1 MADNGEKHEKSLRS
15 EPDKKSSTTKGKAP
29 AKKTIASPETP
40 KNDLN
45 NDLIL
50 ECLKSIQQSQTDLVS
65 RIEAIEKAST
75 EHYDYQYDESYD
87 EAGPSRLEKRGFEPD
102 EDSSVKDSKF
112 ASLAKK
118 FKPNENCSE
127 NIDEC
132 LANNVTDLYRK
143 GMDDEIYEKTER

>member
-1 MADNGEKHEKSLRS
+1 MADNGEKHEKSSHS
-15 EPDKKSSTTKGKAP
+15 EPDTKSSTTKGKAP

-45 NDLIL
+45 NNLVL

-75 EHYDYQYDESYD
+75 EHYDYEYDESYN

-118 FKPNENCSE
+118 FKPNEICSE

-132 LANNVTDLYRK
+132 LANNVTDLYSK
-143 GMDDEIYEKTER
+143 GMDD